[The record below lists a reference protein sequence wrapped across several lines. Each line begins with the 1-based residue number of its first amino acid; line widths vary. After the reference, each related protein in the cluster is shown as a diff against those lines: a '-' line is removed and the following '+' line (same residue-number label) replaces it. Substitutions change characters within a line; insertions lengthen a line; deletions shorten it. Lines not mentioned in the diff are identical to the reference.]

1 MIKVKWVKAHFKYAY
16 SAGDVGYVK
25 ADVVESLVAQGYVIP
40 LPDEI
45 REIAPVPAPGLEPVP
60 APPEVVNPLPENL
73 PGREKLFLA
82 GFDSLD
88 KIREAGDGLL
98 DVVGISNSML
108 KKIKKYLKE
117 TEVKE

>member
-16 SAGDVGYVK
+16 VAGDVGYVK
-25 ADVVESLVAQGYVIP
+25 ADAVESLVAQGYVIP

-45 REIAPVPAPGLEPVP
+45 KEPAPAPATVLVPEPPV
-60 APPEVVNPLPENL
+60 VVNPLPEGL
-73 PGREKLFLA
+73 PGREKLFGA

-117 TEVKE
+117 TA